1 MIIYTIKRMSE
12 FDVWLSGIKDGM
24 TRIRLARRIDKLQ
37 RGLLGDVAPVGEGV
51 SELREFFGPGW
62 RIYFIERNGML
73 IVLLGGGSKS
83 TQKDDIARAIA
94 LSKTLLE

>member
-1 MIIYTIKRMSE
+1 MDDLCRDS
-12 FDVWLSGIKDGM
+12 
-24 TRIRLARRIDKLQ
+24 
-37 RGLLGDVAPVGEGV
+37 LGDVAPVGEGV

-62 RIYFIERNGML
+62 RIYFTERNGML